1 MVGRTPGRDLG
12 REKEGA
18 SRPTSPPRSRADVLL
33 PATEQ
38 GRGQAERER
47 ERGDIVV
54 VENYGERDIPPTST
68 LGVVP

>member
-12 REKEGA
+12 REKEGN

-38 GRGQAERER
+38 GERR
-47 ERGDIVV
+47 DDIVV

>member
-12 REKEGA
+12 REKEGT

-38 GRGQAERER
+38 GKGRER
-47 ERGDIVV
+47 RGDIVV